1 MSLLFYQNSFSCNP
15 YYLLIPFV
23 ASYMFWTDSEEG
35 KLYRSYMD
43 GTNIKIIQE
52 GFSPIGITADF
63 EGEDTYIT

>member
-1 MSLLFYQNSFSCNP
+1 
-15 YYLLIPFV
+15 
-23 ASYMFWTDSEEG
+23 MFWTDSEEG